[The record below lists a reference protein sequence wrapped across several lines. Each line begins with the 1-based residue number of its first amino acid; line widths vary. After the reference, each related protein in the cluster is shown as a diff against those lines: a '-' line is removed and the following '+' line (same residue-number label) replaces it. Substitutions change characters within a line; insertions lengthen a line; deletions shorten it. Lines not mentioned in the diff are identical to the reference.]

1 MRIRRCLAFAAGPAF
16 ALVFAVLAMQ
26 AAAQSQ
32 SAQSPSAQSQSAQS
46 PSAQSQSAQS
56 QSAQSPV
63 SAALATGHLASVVDM
78 PLYFRLYRA
87 HLPAAQLASYRG
99 SSAMLYD
106 LSGTPAIGIDGGAAQ
121 PLAQGAAAFVA
132 AGQTATIGASGS
144 EPAEFLLFVLTAR
157 PNQLPPLDR
166 PAIVKELFR
175 TPDPL
180 PDLRAGPYEF
190 SLARVTFPGVM
201 QAGPAHYRSG
211 AALDYVLAGTG
222 AVSADGKTEAVT
234 AETALFERFGWVHR
248 WANPGDQP
256 FILLQANI
264 TREGDLATHL
274 VDEQ

>member
-1 MRIRRCLAFAAGPAF
+1 MRTGRGFAFVPCLAFA
-16 ALVFAVLAMQ
+16 LVVTAPGMQ

-32 SAQSPSAQSQSAQS
+32 PESPDSAL
-46 PSAQSQSAQS
+46 
-56 QSAQSPV
+56 
-63 SAALATGHLASVVDM
+63 LATGHLASVVDM

-87 HLPAAQLASYRG
+87 HLPAAQHASYRG
-99 SSAMLYD
+99 SNAMLYD
-106 LSGTPAIGIDGGAAQ
+106 LSGTPAMGIDGAAAQ
-121 PLAQGAAAFVA
+121 PLTEGTGAFVA

-144 EPAEFLLFVLTAR
+144 EPAELLLFVLTAR

-166 PAIVKELFR
+166 PAIVKELYR

-180 PDLRAGPYEF
+180 PDLRVGPYEF
-190 SLARVTFPGVM
+190 SLARRTFPAAM

-222 AVSADGKTEAVT
+222 ALTADGKTEAMSP
-234 AETALFERFGWVHR
+234 ETPLFERFGWVHR

-256 FILLQANI
+256 LILLQANI
-264 TREGDLATHL
+264 NREGDPATHP